1 MAQMPL
7 KNRVLFREQRHGR
20 TLLITRRDDNPFW
33 VAKVVYDDG
42 MAFSKAFDKLEDAN
56 KWLEYNG

>member
-1 MAQMPL
+1 MAQTPL
-7 KNRVLFREQRHGR
+7 KNRVLFREQRNGR

-42 MAFSKAFDKLEDAN
+42 MAFSKAFDSLEAAN